1 MQSNVPAALNE
12 QADASAA
19 QIASRTGGAD
29 MKRQLLLALAV
40 LGLPRPAPAQQ
51 PSATP
56 ATPPWR
62 GSGPPRSAADR
73 DARHRWLEENWD
85 ALPADERRRA

>member
-40 LGLPRPAPAQQ
+40 LGLPRPAPAQPQ
-51 PSATP
+51 S
-56 ATPPWR
+56 
-62 GSGPPRSAADR
+62 
-73 DARHRWLEENWD
+73 
-85 ALPADERRRA
+85 RRRPRRPGAGPARRA